1 MATDLL
7 NLAMLA
13 LVLVFCSGVSAEG
26 VDMHDFKV
34 TDPSA
39 DTGTVCNP
47 YLQNTAQ
54 LITAIVVLCRYL
66 QESWRHDTHINRD

>member
-1 MATDLL
+1 MATGFL

-26 VDMHDFKV
+26 VAAHDFKV

-39 DTGTVCNP
+39 DTGTV
-47 YLQNTAQ
+47 
-54 LITAIVVLCRYL
+54 LCTPHT
-66 QESWRHDTHINRD
+66 SK